1 MKSGGAMRFIS
12 LLTISL
18 LFMFTGAYAGDS
30 GIITV
35 KKVVSVYDGDTF
47 RAILP
52 NEPKDL
58 PIRVRGVDTPEIRGQ
73 CSYEKDAALRARDFT
88 KSLLR
93 NAKVIQLSDV
103 GEDKHHR
110 VLATV
115 TIDGVD
121 LANTLINE
129 GFGRQ
134 WKGHRESWCV
144 PATHEFGK

>member
-1 MKSGGAMRFIS
+1 MRYIS
-12 LLTISL
+12 LLAISI
-18 LFMFTGAYAGDS
+18 LFMITGAHAVDS

-52 NEPKDL
+52 NETKDQK
-58 PIRVRGVDTPEIRGQ
+58 IRVRGVDTPEIKGQ

-88 KSLLR
+88 KSLLM

-103 GEDKHHR
+103 GEEKYHR
-110 VLATV
+110 VLAKV

-121 LANTLINE
+121 LANTLISE
-129 GFGRQ
+129 GLGRQ
-134 WKGHRESWCV
+134 WKGRRESWCV
-144 PATHEFGK
+144 PVTH

>member
-18 LFMFTGAYAGDS
+18 LFMYTGAYAGDS

-52 NEPKDL
+52 NESKEL
-58 PIRVRGVDTPEIRGQ
+58 KIRVRGVDTPEIKGQ

-93 NAKVIQLSDV
+93 NAKVVQLSDV
-103 GEDKHHR
+103 GEDKYHR

-121 LANTLINE
+121 LANTLISE

-134 WKGHRESWCV
+134 WKGHREIWCV
-144 PATHEFGK
+144 PVTH

>member
-1 MKSGGAMRFIS
+1 MRYIS
-12 LLTISL
+12 LVAISI
-18 LFMFTGAYAGDS
+18 LFMITGAHAVDS

-52 NEPKDL
+52 NESKDQK
-58 PIRVRGVDTPEIRGQ
+58 IRVRGVDTPEIKGQ

-103 GEDKHHR
+103 GEDKYHR

-121 LANTLINE
+121 LANTLISE

-134 WKGHRESWCV
+134 WKGHREIWCV
-144 PATHEFGK
+144 PVTH

>member
-1 MKSGGAMRFIS
+1 MRFIS
-12 LLTISL
+12 LLAISIL
-18 LFMFTGAYAGDS
+18 LMISGAHAGDS
-30 GIITV
+30 DIITV
-35 KKVVSVYDGDTF
+35 KIVVSVYDGDTF

-52 NEPKDL
+52 NESKEL
-58 PIRVRGVDTPEIRGQ
+58 KIRVRGVDTPEINGQ

-103 GEDKHHR
+103 GEDKYHR

-121 LANTLINE
+121 LANTLISE

-134 WKGHRESWCV
+134 WKGHREIWCV
-144 PATHEFGK
+144 PVTH

>member
-58 PIRVRGVDTPEIRGQ
+58 PIRVRGVDTPEIKGQ

-103 GEDKHHR
+103 GEDKYHR

-121 LANTLINE
+121 LANTLISE

-134 WKGHRESWCV
+134 WKGHREIWCV
-144 PATHEFGK
+144 PVTH